1 MPDKFRS
8 HEVRTDIL
16 VAGGGLSGVCCAI
29 SAARA
34 GARVVLCQD
43 RPVLGG
49 NASSEIRMHVIGANW
64 NRPGAPL
71 ELEARESGII
81 EEIRL
86 ENAFRNPQRSS
97 SMFDL
102 ILYEKCLAEPLLTL
116 FLNTRV
122 VSAEMEGTRISKVI
136 ALRPSTEDRFEIVA
150 DVFVDCTG
158 DGGLGVAA
166 GAEYVHGREAQ
177 SRFGEP
183 SAVEVADEKTLGS
196 SLLFMAKK
204 HDQPMRFIPPSW
216 ARKFTAA
223 DFIGRE
229 CIGPADAPGWEYGF
243 WWLSWGGHLDT
254 IRDNEQIGQEL
265 LAILLG
271 IWDYIK
277 NGGDHGAENWALE
290 WFGAVPG
297 KRESRRF
304 VGQYILTEQD
314 LMESREFP
322 DAISYGGW
330 SMELQ
335 PPEGFEA
342 KGVPPVTHRQMPYL
356 YDIPL
361 RSCVSR
367 NISNLMFAGRN
378 ISASHVAFSSTRVMA
393 TCAVTGEGVGLAA
406 ALTVR
411 SKTEPADFSKNET
424 RIKELHQGLV
434 RQDAFV
440 IGVVDSPSDNL
451 AAMATIRASSEQLD
465 GAAVNVLSGQNRCVL
480 HARGVPSHRTTPGTH
495 RWMSQQGL
503 PAWLE
508 FEWESQQTIRRIEF
522 VFDSGLH
529 RRLTMS
535 PSDAIASQMIWGTGQ
550 PELVKSFSIEQRGE
564 SGEWQPVW
572 HEPLWW
578 QRRWCHDLPEA
589 METRALRIFIHETWG
604 CDHARIV
611 SVRLSERLCSESV
624 GCDARIQSIDGTRLQ

>member
-1 MPDKFRS
+1 MLDRFQTHKI
-8 HEVRTDIL
+8 TCDIL
-16 VAGGGLSGVCCAI
+16 VAGGGLSGVCCAL

-34 GARVVLCQD
+34 GAKVVLCQD

-49 NASSEIRMHVIGANW
+49 NASSEIRMHIIGANW
-64 NRPGAPL
+64 NRPGVSL

-86 ENAFRNPQRSS
+86 ENAFRNPQRSP

-102 ILYEKCLAEPLLTL
+102 ILYEKCLAEPSLTL
-116 FLNTRV
+116 LLNTRIL
-122 VSAEMEGTRISKVI
+122 SADVENARISKVT
-136 ALRPSTEDRFEIVA
+136 ALRTSTEDQFEIA
-150 DVFVDCTG
+150 AKVFVDCTG

-166 GAEYVHGREAQ
+166 GAEYVRGREEQ
-177 SRFGEP
+177 SHFGEP
-183 SAVEVADEKTLGS
+183 SAVETADGKTLGS

-204 HDQPMRFIPPSW
+204 HNVPMRFLPPPW

-223 DFIGRE
+223 DFFDRE
-229 CIGPADAPGWEYGF
+229 CVGPADSPGWEYGF

-254 IRDNEQIGQEL
+254 IRDNETIRHEL

-271 IWDYIK
+271 IWDFIK
-277 NGGDHGAENWALE
+277 NGGDHGADHWALE

-304 VGQYILTEQD
+304 VGQYVLTEQD

-335 PPEGFEA
+335 PPEGFDA
-342 KGVPPVTHRQMPYL
+342 KGIKPVRHREMPYL

-361 RSCVSR
+361 RSCLSR

-378 ISASHVAFSSTRVMA
+378 MSASHVAFSSTRVMA

-406 ALTVR
+406 ALAVR
-411 SKTEPADFSKNET
+411 KSVPPAEIPGNT
-424 RIKELHQGLV
+424 TWVGELRAGLA

-440 IGVVDSPSDNL
+440 IGAVDLQSDNL
-451 AAMATIRASSEQLD
+451 AAHAAVRASSERPD
-465 GAAVNVLSGQNRCVL
+465 GPAAHVLSGQNRCVA
-480 HARGVPSHRTTPGTH
+480 HPRGVRAHRVSPGTH
-495 RWMSQQGL
+495 RWMSEPCL

-508 FEWESQQTIRRIEF
+508 FTWTTPQTINRIEF

-535 PSDAIASQMIWGTGQ
+535 HCEAIASQMTWGTGQ
-550 PELVKSFSIEQRGE
+550 PEMVRAFSLAQQDEA
-564 SGEWQPVW
+564 GEWHAVW
-572 HEPLWW
+572 QESLWW
-578 QRRWCHDLPEA
+578 QRRWARDFPEPLR
-589 METRALRIFIHETWG
+589 TRALRITIHETWG
-604 CDHARIV
+604 CDHARII
-611 SVRLSERLCSESV
+611 S
-624 GCDARIQSIDGTRLQ
+624 ARMA